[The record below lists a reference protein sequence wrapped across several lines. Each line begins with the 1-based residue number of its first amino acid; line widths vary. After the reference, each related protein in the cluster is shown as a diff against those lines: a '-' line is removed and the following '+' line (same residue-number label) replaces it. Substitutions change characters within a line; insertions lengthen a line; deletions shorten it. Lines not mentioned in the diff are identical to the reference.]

1 MSQGQQQ
8 TSSTVLVF
16 EPDPSLRRLIT
27 LGLLHRGQRVVEADS
42 LASLEKVDVASV
54 DLLMLDVDNAMTCDW
69 KLLNAIQAQPRFA
82 SIATIVLAWDLPVGE
97 KSNIAQS
104 ALAAT
109 TFLPKPFDARTL
121 HETVDNLLSARHEEQ
136 KAREA
141 QMEAVLLAAYSS
153 HPGSSAWPLLTAV
166 GLFLLVVG
174 ILLQLALAVFGG
186 LIVVA
191 GLLLWTLSS
200 PPPTT
205 TRVVLN
211 VNRP

>member
-8 TSSTVLVF
+8 TSSTILVF

-27 LGLLHRGQRVVEADS
+27 LGLLHRGLRVIEADS
-42 LASLEKVDVASV
+42 LAALEKTDVASI
-54 DLLMLDVDNAMTCDW
+54 DLLLLDVDNAGNCDW
-69 KLLNAIQAQPRFA
+69 ELLNTIQAQPRFV
-82 SIATIVLAWDLPVGE
+82 SIATIALAWELSVEE

-104 ALAAT
+104 TPVHTAL
-109 TFLPKPFDARTL
+109 LPKPFDARTL
-121 HETVDNLLSARHEEQ
+121 HETIDQLISARHAEQ
-136 KAREA
+136 KVREA

-153 HPGSSAWPLLTAV
+153 HPGPSAWPFLTAV

-191 GLLLWTLSS
+191 GLLLWTLSG
-200 PPPTT
+200 PPTT
-205 TRVVLN
+205 TRATLSVT
-211 VNRP
+211 RS